1 MKKIMAL
8 FLMPC
13 ALALTMAF
21 TLNTSNNTIQ
31 KSLNHSFTQSPIQ
44 ELPITHRPL
53 PMPLG
58 GYEVGDKVEDFKLP
72 GVDGLQYSLST
83 FKEVE
88 GYVIIFTCNTC
99 PVAQKYEQ
107 RIMALQNGYF
117 KVGFPVI
124 AINSNNPLAVSGDS
138 MDEMK
143 KRSKEKKYPFVY
155 LSDADAKVCNQ
166 FGASNTPH
174 VYLLDKNRVVKY
186 IGAIDDNADDATA
199 VKNRYLENAIM
210 AVKSGKNPEP
220 SMTKAFGCSI
230 KKRGMEP

>member
-13 ALALTMAF
+13 AAALTMAF
-21 TLNTSNNTIQ
+21 TMPISNVNPESPNHTI
-31 KSLNHSFTQSPIQ
+31 TQSPIQ
-44 ELPITHRPL
+44 ELPITHYSL
-53 PMPLG
+53 TK
-58 GYEVGDKVEDFKLP
+58 GYKVGDKVEDFKLP

-107 RIMALQNGYF
+107 RIIALQNGYF
-117 KVGFPVI
+117 QAGFPVI

-174 VYLLDKNRVVKY
+174 VYLLDKNRIVKY

-210 AVKSGKNPEP
+210 AVKAGKNPEP

>member
-1 MKKIMAL
+1 MKKLMAL
-8 FLMPC
+8 LLMPC
-13 ALALTMAF
+13 AVALTMAF
-21 TLNTSNNTIQ
+21 TLSTSNNAIQ
-31 KSLNHSFTQSPIQ
+31 KSPNHSLAQSPIQ
-44 ELPITHRPL
+44 ELPITHYSL
-53 PMPLG
+53 PI
-58 GYEVGDKVEDFKLP
+58 GYKVGDKVEDFKLP

-99 PVAQKYEQ
+99 PVAKKYEQ

-117 KVGFPVI
+117 HVGFPVI
-124 AINSNNPLAVSGDS
+124 AINSNNPLAVPGDS

-174 VYLLDKNRVVKY
+174 VYLFDKNRVVKY

-220 SMTKAFGCSI
+220 SLTKAFGCSI

>member
-1 MKKIMAL
+1 MKKLMAL
-8 FLMPC
+8 LLMPC
-13 ALALTMAF
+13 AVALTMAF
-21 TLNTSNNTIQ
+21 TMQTSNNAIQ
-31 KSLNHSFTQSPIQ
+31 KSPNHSLIQSPIQ
-44 ELPITHRPL
+44 ELPITHYSL
-53 PMPLG
+53 LM
-58 GYEVGDKVEDFKLP
+58 GYKVGDKAEDFKLP

-99 PVAQKYEQ
+99 PVAKKYEQ

-117 KVGFPVI
+117 RAGFPVI
-124 AINSNNPLAVSGDS
+124 AINSNSPAMVPGDS

-210 AVKSGKNPEP
+210 ALKAGKNPEP

>member
-8 FLMPC
+8 LSLPC
-13 ALALTMAF
+13 AAALTMAF
-21 TLNTSNNTIQ
+21 TMHTSTIAINS
-31 KSLNHSFTQSPIQ
+31 KP
-44 ELPITHRPL
+44 LPITHYSL
-53 PMPLG
+53 PI
-58 GYEVGDKVEDFKLP
+58 GYKVGDKAEDFKLP

-83 FKEVE
+83 FKEME

-99 PVAQKYEQ
+99 PVAKKYEQ
-107 RIMALQNGYF
+107 RIMALQNAYF
-117 KVGFPVI
+117 HVGFPII
-124 AINSNNPLAVSGDS
+124 AINSNNPSAVPGDS

-166 FGASNTPH
+166 F
-174 VYLLDKNRVVKY
+174 VVKY
-186 IGAIDDNADDATA
+186 IGAIDDNADDAAA

>member
-8 FLMPC
+8 LLMSC
-13 ALALTMAF
+13 VVVLTMAF
-21 TLNTSNNTIQ
+21 TMHTSNNVIQ
-31 KSLNHSFTQSPIQ
+31 KSPNHSLTQAPVQ
-44 ELPITHRPL
+44 ELPITHHLL
-53 PMPLG
+53 PM
-58 GYEVGDKVEDFKLP
+58 GYKVGDKAEDFKLP

-99 PVAQKYEQ
+99 PVAKKYEQ
-107 RIMALQNGYF
+107 RIMALQNAYF
-117 KVGFPVI
+117 HVGFPVI
-124 AINSNNPLAVSGDS
+124 AINSNNPSVVPGDS

-186 IGAIDDNADDATA
+186 IGAIDDNADDAAA